1 MKSPKNLAS
10 ITRLR
15 AGLALAAGLCC
26 VVALSPA
33 GGAIAQNLQSELD
46 SKRGQ
51 LGQVSEREG
60 VLSSELARYSAR
72 VRQVAGEVAA
82 LRNREAI
89 VRERLEEVKVRLQEE
104 RHRLE
109 ILRQRLSRS
118 MKVLG
123 DRLVGIYKSDE
134 PDALT
139 VILNSDGFADL
150 LERYEYL
157 RRIEEQDAAIV
168 SRVRALRDETREA
181 VERIKATRDEIAARK
196 AELERTR
203 AQLEAREAQLASVRN
218 RKRSALSEVRSTQQR
233 LEGQIEDLE
242 DQIQAQLARAAAAA
256 EAEAEAQAA
265 AAPGPAESVPAGP
278 VPAGPVQGGESS
290 AGFIWPV
297 NGPVTSP
304 YGMRWGRLHAG
315 IDIAAPTGTPIRA
328 VKAGTIAFAAPT
340 GGYGNYTCINHGGGV
355 SSCYAHLSSYAV
367 TSGSVSQGQVI
378 GSVGC
383 TGSCF
388 GDHLHF
394 EIRINGSPVDPLGYL

>member
-1 MKSPKNLAS
+1 MKSPKNLAP
-10 ITRLR
+10 IKGLR
-15 AGLALAAGLCC
+15 AGLALAGLCC
-26 VVALSPA
+26 AVALSPA
-33 GGAIAQNLQSELD
+33 GGAIAQNLQSQLD

-89 VRERLEEVKVRLQEE
+89 VRERLEEVKVRLKEE

-168 SRVRALRDETREA
+168 SRVRTLRDETREA
-181 VERIKATRDEIAARK
+181 VERIKATRNEIAARK

-203 AQLEAREAQLASVRN
+203 AQLEAREAQLASARN

-233 LEGQIEDLE
+233 LEGQIEGLE
-242 DQIQAQLARAAAAA
+242 DQIQAQLARAAAEAAAAA
-256 EAEAEAQAA
+256 EAEAEAE
-265 AAPGPAESVPAGP
+265 AAPAPAESLPAGP
-278 VPAGPVQGGESS
+278 VPGGESS

-304 YGMRWGRLHAG
+304 FGMRWGRLHAG
-315 IDIAAPTGTPIRA
+315 IDISAPAGTPIRA
-328 VKAGTIAFAAPT
+328 VKGGTIAFAAPM
-340 GGYGNYTCINHGGGV
+340 GGYGNYTCINHSGGV